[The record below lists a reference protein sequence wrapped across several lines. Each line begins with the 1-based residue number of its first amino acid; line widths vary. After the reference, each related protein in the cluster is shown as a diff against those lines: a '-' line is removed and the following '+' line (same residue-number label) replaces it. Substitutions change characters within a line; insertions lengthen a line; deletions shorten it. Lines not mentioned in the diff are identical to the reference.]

1 MESRCP
7 PSPTGRTFVL
17 KWDFP
22 SYFPVLIIA
31 GSCVGFSS
39 IREGQINELMF
50 GLGETDERKVTA

>member
-7 PSPTGRTFVL
+7 RSPFVF

-22 SYFPVLIIA
+22 SYFSVLIIT

-39 IREGQINELMF
+39 IWEGQINELMF
-50 GLGETDERKVTA
+50 GLGEADERKVTA

>member
-7 PSPTGRTFVL
+7 RSPFVF

-22 SYFPVLIIA
+22 SYFSVLIIA

-39 IREGQINELMF
+39 IWEGQINELMF
-50 GLGETDERKVTA
+50 GLGEADERKVTA